1 MCIAILNP
9 SGVTLKKKV
18 LKTCWDNNKDGA
30 GMLYLQNGVLTAYKE
45 MDKFDNFYDHYAMVR
60 KNYKDSQVVI
70 HFRIS
75 THGKVDLENCHP
87 FMVNEDWGFVHNGII
102 TNAERHV
109 DYSDTNMF
117 NRNVLRKLPS
127 DWIHNDAM
135 YELVCGYIG
144 SSKLLFLNKD
154 NEAYIVNEDW
164 GVWDLGCWFSNKTYK
179 ESRYFDYGGKSIL
192 KTLPSSTTTTTTT
205 TSGSKWGTKADWDT
219 WDDYELGTW
228 EREWEKEYKY
238 NEATRTYDKRVVD
251 DVDDEDEDY
260 EFDPNPWSMKGEEVF
275 TDVCESCLAS
285 SQCKYDYNYDAPVC
299 ESCSASLYSDSPF

>member
-18 LKTCWDNNKDGA
+18 LKTCWDNNTDGA
-30 GMLYLQNGVLTAYKE
+30 GMLYLQNGVLTTYKE
-45 MDKFDNFYDHYAMVR
+45 MDKFDDFYKHYEMVR
-60 KNYKDSQVVI
+60 KNYRNSQVVI

-87 FMVNEDWGFVHNGII
+87 FMINEDWGFVHNGII
-102 TNAERHV
+102 SNAERHV

-117 NRNVLRKLPS
+117 NRNVLRKLPP
-127 DWIHNDAM
+127 DWIHNEAM
-135 YELVCGYIG
+135 YELVSGYIG

-179 ESRYFDYGGKSIL
+179 ETRYFDYGGKSML
-192 KTLPSSTTTTTTT
+192 KHTSTTTATK
-205 TSGSKWGTKADWDT
+205 SVSTKADWDT
-219 WDDYELGTW
+219 WDDYDLGTW
-228 EREWEKEYKY
+228 EREWEREYKY
-238 NEATRTYDKRVVD
+238 NEVTRTYDKRVVED
-251 DVDDEDEDY
+251 IDDEDE
-260 EFDPNPWSMKGEEVF
+260 EFDPNPWSMKSEEVF
-275 TDVCESCLAS
+275 TDVCESCLTQ

-299 ESCSASLYSDSPF
+299 KSCSATLYSDSPF

>member
-9 SGVTLKKKV
+9 TKVTLKKNV

-30 GMLYLQNGVLTAYKE
+30 GMLYLQSGVLTAFKE
-45 MDKFDNFYDHYAMVR
+45 MDNFDNFYNHYAWVR
-60 KNYKDSQVVI
+60 KTHKDSQIVL

-102 TNAERHV
+102 TNAKRNA

-117 NRNVLRKLPS
+117 NRDVLRKLPK

-154 NEAYIVNEDW
+154 NEAYIINEDW
-164 GVWDLGCWFSNKTYK
+164 GVWDLGCWFSNTTYK
-179 ESRYFDYGGKSIL
+179 TSRYFDYGGKSIL
-192 KTLPSSTTTTTTT
+192 KGSVGTTPS
-205 TSGSKWGTKADWDT
+205 TKAVSTKDDWGK
-219 WDDYELGTW
+219 WDDYGVEEW

-238 NEATRTYDKRVVD
+238 NEVTRTYDKRTDVD
-251 DVDDEDEDY
+251 LEDDEDEDDGY
-260 EFDPNPWSMKGEEVF
+260 SPNSWDNKFEEAF
-275 TDVCESCLAS
+275 TDKCESCLEEKV
-285 SQCKYDYNYDAPVC
+285 CKYDYNYDAPVC
-299 ESCSASLYSDSPF
+299 KGCAKTLYEDVPF

>member
-9 SGVTLKKKV
+9 TKVTLKKNV

-30 GMLYLQNGVLTAYKE
+30 GMLYLQNGVLTTYKE
-45 MDKFDNFYDHYAMVR
+45 MDNFDAFYDHYDWVR
-60 KNYKDSQVVI
+60 KKHKDSQIVL

-102 TNAERHV
+102 SNAEKHV

-117 NRNVLRKLPS
+117 NRNVLRKLPK
-127 DWIHNDAM
+127 DWIHNDLM

-154 NEAYIVNEDW
+154 NEAYIINEGW

-179 ESRYFDYGGKSIL
+179 QSNYYDFGGKSML
-192 KTLPSSTTTTTTT
+192 KHTPTTTTNAVST
-205 TSGSKWGTKADWDT
+205 KEDWGK
-219 WDDYELGTW
+219 WDDYGIQEW
-228 EREWEKEYKY
+228 ESDWEKEYRY
-238 NEATRTYDKRVVD
+238 NSTTRTYEKIA
-251 DVDDEDEDY
+251 DVDLEQDDDDLTY
-260 EFDPNPWSMKGEEVF
+260 SPNSWGNKTEEAF
-275 TDVCESCLAS
+275 SDVCESCLET
-285 SQCKYDYNYDAPVC
+285 QTCKYDYNYDAPVC
-299 ESCSASLYSDSPF
+299 KDCAKSLYEDVPF

>member
-9 SGVTLKKKV
+9 TKVTLKKNV

-30 GMLYLQNGVLTAYKE
+30 GMLYLQNGVLSAYKE
-45 MDKFDNFYDHYAMVR
+45 MDSFDRFYDHYAWIR
-60 KNYKDSQVVI
+60 KTHRDSQIVL

-87 FMVNEDWGFVHNGII
+87 FMISEDWGFVHNGII
-102 TNAERHV
+102 SNAERHV

-117 NRNVLRKLPS
+117 NRNVLRKLPP

-179 ESRYFDYGGKSIL
+179 ESKYFDYGGKSML
-192 KTLPSSTTTTTTT
+192 KHTSTTTTTTK
-205 TSGSKWGTKADWDT
+205 SVSTKADWDS
-219 WDDYELGTW
+219 WDDYDLTSW
-228 EREWEKEYKY
+228 ERDWEKEYKY
-238 NEATRTYDKRVVD
+238 NEATKTYDKRV
-251 DVDDEDEDY
+251 DVDLEEDDDDLVYSPNSWDY
-260 EFDPNPWSMKGEEVF
+260 KHEEVF
-275 TDVCESCLAS
+275 SDICESCLETRF
-285 SQCKYDYNYDAPVC
+285 CKYDYNYDAPVC
-299 ESCSASLYSDSPF
+299 KDCSKALYEDVPF